1 MTREVIKL
9 NIPYE
14 KFDCKKDSVTATL
27 TVFDDLEF
35 EQDSF
40 ADVENRPAVI
50 VCPGGAYCFLCER
63 EAEPIAR
70 EFAKNGI
77 RPFLLEYSVIP
88 NKFPAALMEVAQA
101 VRYVREHSEEL
112 GIDKDRILV
121 SGSSA
126 GGHLAASIGTL
137 WNEPFLAEALG
148 VTAET
153 IKPNGIILS
162 YPVITA
168 GEYTHLDSCVNL
180 VGDHNLEGD
189 EARKEFTEKQE
200 YFKYIS
206 LEKQVDK
213 DSAKTFIWTTL
224 DDTLV
229 PMENSMLFVK
239 ALRDA
244 GVPVEFHLFPYAD
257 HGMSLANEEASR
269 DELKNDVD
277 PYIARWFPW
286 AIEWIKKMI

>member
-14 KFDCKKDSVTATL
+14 KFDCKKDDISANL
-27 TVFDDLEF
+27 TVFDDIDYEEDQF
-35 EQDSF
+35 ETC
-40 ADVENRPAVI
+40 EKRPAVI
-50 VCPGGAYCFLCER
+50 VCPGGAYFFLCER

-70 EFAKNGI
+70 EFAKNGV
-77 RPFLLEYSVIP
+77 RPFLLEYSVLP

-101 VRYVREHSEEL
+101 IRYVREHSEEL
-112 GIDKDRILV
+112 GVDKDRILV

-137 WNEPFLAEALG
+137 WNEPFLSEVLG
-148 VTAET
+148 VSAET
-153 IKPNGIILS
+153 IRPNGIILS

-180 VGDHNLEGD
+180 VGDHTLEGD
-189 EARKEFTEKQE
+189 EARRAFTEKQE

-206 LEKQVDK
+206 LENQVDK

-239 ALRDA
+239 ALRDVK
-244 GVPVEFHLFPYAD
+244 VPVEFHLFPYRD
-257 HGMSLANEEASR
+257 HGMSLANEAASR

>member
-1 MTREVIKL
+1 MTREIIKL

-14 KFDCKKDSVTATL
+14 KFECCKNDDIQATL
-27 TVFDDLEF
+27 TSFNYTEEEF
-35 EQDSF
+35 QPMEKK
-40 ADVENRPAVI
+40 PAVI
-50 VCPGGAYCFLCER
+50 VCPGGAYFFLCER

-70 EFAKNGI
+70 EFAKNGV
-77 RPFLLEYSVIP
+77 RPFLLEYSVLP

-101 VRYVREHSEEL
+101 IRYVRENSEEL
-112 GIDKDRILV
+112 GVDKDRILV

-137 WNEPFLAEALG
+137 WNEPFLADALG
-148 VTAET
+148 VSAET

-180 VGDHNLEGD
+180 VGDHTLEG
-189 EARKEFTEKQE
+189 EATRRQYTEEQE
-200 YFKYIS
+200 NFKYIS

-224 DDTLV
+224 DDKLV

-239 ALRDA
+239 ALKDV
-244 GVPVEFHLFPYAD
+244 GVPVEFHLFSYAD
-257 HGMSLANEEASR
+257 HGMSLANEAASR
-269 DELKNDVD
+269 DELKRDVD

-286 AIEWIKKMI
+286 AIEWIKKMV

>member
-1 MTREVIKL
+1 MTREVINL
-9 NIPYE
+9 NVPYE
-14 KFDCKKDSVTATL
+14 LFDCKRDDVKATL
-27 TVFDDLEF
+27 TVYNYNEGEF
-35 EQDSF
+35 APMEK
-40 ADVENRPAVI
+40 RPAAI
-50 VCPGGAYCFLCER
+50 VCPGGAYFFLCER
-63 EAEPIAR
+63 EAEPVAR
-70 EFAKNGI
+70 EFAKNGV
-77 RPFLLEYSVIP
+77 RPFLLEYSVVP

-112 GIDKDRILV
+112 GVDKDRIIV

-137 WNEPFLAEALG
+137 WNEPFLSEALD
-148 VTAET
+148 VSAEL

-168 GEYTHLDSCVNL
+168 GEYTHLDSLVNL
-180 VGDHNLEGD
+180 VGDHTLEGD
-189 EARKEFTEKQE
+189 GERREFTEKQE
-200 YFKYIS
+200 YFRYIS
-206 LEKQVDK
+206 LEKQVDG
-213 DSAKTFIWTTL
+213 DSAKTFIWTTV

-229 PMENSMLFVK
+229 PMENSLLFVK

-244 GVPVEFHLFPYAD
+244 RVPVEFHLFPYAD

-269 DELKNDVD
+269 DEQKRDVD

-286 AIEWIKKMI
+286 AIEWIRKMV